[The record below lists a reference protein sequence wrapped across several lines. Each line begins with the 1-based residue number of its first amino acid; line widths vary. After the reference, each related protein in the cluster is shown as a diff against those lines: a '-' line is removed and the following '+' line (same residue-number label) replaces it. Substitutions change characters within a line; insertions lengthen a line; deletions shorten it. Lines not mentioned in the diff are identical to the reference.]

1 MAVKKTIACP
11 GCGHEIEVFKN
22 PLPTVDIIIE
32 MAGGGIVLIHRKNE
46 PRKWALP
53 GGFVDYGETLE
64 EAAAREAKEETS
76 IEVSD
81 LKQFHAYSDPKRD
94 ERSHTISVVFT
105 AKGVGTPR
113 AADDADD
120 IGLFSRE
127 TLPGLAFD
135 HAQILDDYF
144 AKRQ

>member
-1 MAVKKTIACP
+1 MKKTVSCKK
-11 GCGHEIEVFKN
+11 CGAQVEVFKN
-22 PLPTVDIIIE
+22 PILTVDIIIE
-32 MAGGGIVLIHRKNE
+32 MAGGVVLIHRRNE

-76 IEVSD
+76 IEVSK

-94 ERSHTISVVFT
+94 ERSHNISVIFT
-105 AKGVGTPR
+105 AKGTGTPH

-120 IGLFSRE
+120 IGLFSRDN
-127 TLPGLAFD
+127 LPPDLAFD
-135 HAQILDDYF
+135 HAEILDDYF
-144 AKRQ
+144 EGRYQ

>member
-1 MAVKKTIACP
+1 MKKTVSCKK
-11 GCGHEIEVFKN
+11 CGADVELFKN

-32 MAGGGIVLIHRKNE
+32 MDGGIVLIHRRNE

-76 IEVSD
+76 IEVSE

-94 ERSHTISVVFT
+94 ERSHTISIVFT
-105 AKGVGTPR
+105 AKGVGAPR

-120 IGLFSRE
+120 IGVFTRDN
-127 TLPGLAFD
+127 LPADLAFD

-144 AKRQ
+144 NNRY